1 MCGEHTILP
10 SYQETEPKK
19 ARRTPAPL
27 AANHESTASKNAK
40 RIARIV
46 DQFTTVRYV
55 SHFWRWCSCLSHH
68 RGRVNSGSFWPRFL
82 GRMAVWCARSP
93 CLRSVSGH
101 RRCPV
106 GERWE
111 VACFTSP
118 RLGTF
123 RDDGSGTSPRDAGL
137 TSPSESH
144 NIELAMKGWLCS
156 SSLSGI
162 MWSCV
167 NVAR

>member
-1 MCGEHTILP
+1 VDQFC
-10 SYQETEPKK
+10 KK
-19 ARRTPAPL
+19 CHRVRQKGPGPRPW
-27 AANHESTASKNAK
+27 STFRVFENAK
-40 RIARIV
+40 RIARIFLV
-46 DQFTTVRYV
+46 HNPCDTFRTFGGRAFV
-55 SHFWRWCSCLSHH
+55 LSHH
-68 RGRVNSGSFWPRFL
+68 RGRVNSGPFWPLFL
-82 GRMAVWCARSP
+82 GRMAVWYTMTP
-93 CLRSVSGH
+93 CLRSVFGH

-137 TSPSESH
+137 TSPSASH
-144 NIELAMKGWLCS
+144 NIELAMKRWLCS